1 MITCYNGLTI
11 PQEIKIWITM
21 HRGDRV
27 MNKATSKDKL
37 IKQAGELN
45 KEEQKILLK
54 ALERLTDADE
64 YRKSMPYYE
73 K

>member
-1 MITCYNGLTI
+1 
-11 PQEIKIWITM
+11 
-21 HRGDRV
+21 

-54 ALERLTDADE
+54 ELKLLQEE
-64 YRKSMPYYE
+64 MKNE
-73 K
+73 

>member
-1 MITCYNGLTI
+1 MKHI
-11 PQEIKIWITM
+11 
-21 HRGDRV
+21 
-27 MNKATSKDKL
+27 KATSKDKL